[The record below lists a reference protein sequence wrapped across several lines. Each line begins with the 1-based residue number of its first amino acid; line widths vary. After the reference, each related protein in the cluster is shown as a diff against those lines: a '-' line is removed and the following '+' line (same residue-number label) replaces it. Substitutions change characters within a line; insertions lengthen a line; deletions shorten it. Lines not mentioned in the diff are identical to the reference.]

1 MYRDAI
7 HMQIGPGRYLM
18 HNRMRQVLGQP
29 RIETDF
35 PEFDPALKRYLDEL
49 LDRVD

>member
-1 MYRDAI
+1 MLRDGAPLRNIEEMYRDAI

-35 PEFDPALKRYLDEL
+35 P
-49 LDRVD
+49 